1 MQSTDDKKE
10 SSYTIISEGKPLCT
24 AVNDLNGRV
33 CYCERISLKRFK
45 HKHKEKINMYLN
57 KISLL
62 NHVNLVKYSPHR
74 NSISNL
80 FSDVYTD
87 MNYGC
92 TLQDMIDEH
101 IFYQVPFSEEQI
113 WDILVQCLAGLSYIH
128 NWKDLDGNSSLPH
141 GCLDPQF
148 IYFDSF
154 GVLKIGNFAKSCINA
169 ASAIA
174 AQQPQMYDAPE
185 VKTTGARSHISDTYS
200 LAKLIHSLATIDHHF
215 CSDPT
220 VSVAELRKLYPFPE
234 ISLQYSN
241 ELYNI
246 IKLMATAEE
255 ERRPSATALL
265 KNPLI
270 ADHVSDLNA
279 RRGIVLGV
287 NNRTE
292 LMNAVLRGDVDAVL
306 SLLPYQVGLVERSGK
321 TALIHAA
328 ESGHVEIAKHLVR
341 YECRYQIVANGEWR
355 GMTALMFAART
366 GNHGIVTILKPY
378 ECNISTES
386 GHFAL
391 RLATVSGRTECA
403 NELFIDEFRLL
414 RHFGWTTLMIG
425 TVFTFTELNK
435 NFLSTDLGQQDN
447 RGFTAL
453 MVAAANNKNDMLD
466 YLIEREAGMS
476 NCNDYTALMAA
487 ARANNVQAVNMLIP
501 REAGMKDDNG
511 WSALMYA
518 AHGNNIECILAL
530 LDKEAGLQ
538 SNGLQTAMMIA
549 AQCNHLEA
557 VKMLAP
563 YEQKKQ
569 DIDGFTAF
577 LYASDRG
584 NCQIVDFLLDFEGE
598 MVSNSGYTGLMLA
611 AKKGHAK
618 IVKLLAKSLS
628 KRVTNM
634 FNRAP
639 GTTAL
644 MFACF
649 NRQYECAKILCRYE
663 RGMKTTVGTTALMAA
678 VSSKAP
684 DCVQLLAP
692 HELFMKNIDNKT
704 VFDMDTTE
712 EIREILLLQ
721 KVKRSVAKQTLL
733 GDSEEKQPED
743 VN

>member
-1 MQSTDDKKE
+1 MKSIDDKSE
-10 SSYTIISEGKPLCT
+10 FSYTVINEGKPLCT
-24 AVNDLNGRV
+24 VVNDLNGRV

-45 HKHKEKINMYLN
+45 HKYKEKISTYIN

-62 NHVNLVKYSPHR
+62 NHINLVKYSPYR
-74 NSISNL
+74 NNVSNL
-80 FSDVYTD
+80 FYDVYTD
-87 MNYGC
+87 MTFGC
-92 TLQDMIDEH
+92 SLQDVIDDR
-101 IFYQVPFSEEQI
+101 IFHQEPFSEEEI

-128 NWKDLDGNSSLPH
+128 NWKNLDGLHSFPH
-141 GCLDPQF
+141 GCLDPKH

-154 GVLKIGNFAKSCINA
+154 GVLKIGNLAQSCINA
-169 ASAIA
+169 ASTSA

-185 VKTTGARSHISDTYS
+185 VKLTGTRSHVSDTYS

-215 CSDPT
+215 CSDPSIST
-220 VSVAELRKLYPFPE
+220 AELRTLYPFPE
-234 ISLQYSN
+234 ISLKYSN
-241 ELYNI
+241 ELYNVVQ
-246 IKLMATAEE
+246 LMATSEE
-255 ERRPSATALL
+255 EHRPSATNLL
-265 KNPLI
+265 KNHLI
-270 ADHVSDLNA
+270 ADHVADLNT

-292 LMNAVLRGDVDAVL
+292 LMNAVLRNDIDTVMNL
-306 SLLPYQVGLVERSGK
+306 IPYQAGLAERSGK

-328 ESGHVEIAKHLVR
+328 ENGYIEIAKCLVR

-355 GMTALMFAART
+355 GMTALMFAARN
-366 GNHGIVTILKPY
+366 GNHGIVSLLKPY
-378 ECNISTES
+378 ERNISTES

-391 RLATVSGRTECA
+391 RLATVSGKTECA

-501 REAGMKDDNG
+501 YEAGMKDDNG

-518 AHGNNIECILAL
+518 AHGNNTECILAL

-557 VKMLAP
+557 VKILAP
-563 YEQKKQ
+563 CEQKKQ

-584 NCQIVDFLLDFEGE
+584 NYQIVDFLLDFEE
-598 MVSNSGYTGLMLA
+598 EIVSNSGYTGLMLA

-618 IVKLLAKSLS
+618 IVKLLAKTLS
-628 KRVTNM
+628 KRVTNT
-634 FNRAP
+634 FNKAP

-684 DCVQLLAP
+684 DCVKLLAP
-692 HELFMKNIDNKT
+692 YELLIKNIDNKT
-704 VFDMDTTE
+704 VLDMDTTE

-721 KVKRSVAKQTLL
+721 EVKRNAAKQALL
-733 GDSEEKQPED
+733 ADPEEAPSSN